1 MRTCHPRIRLT
12 LTAESY
18 HNMINALRLHPEDTV
33 VVALSDLP
41 AGTRLVWAEMDAET
55 EVATLRP
62 IPFGHKVAIVPISK
76 GEAVIK
82 YGAPIGLATENILPG
97 DHVHVHN
104 LRSVRGAAQR

>member
-1 MRTCHPRIRLT
+1 MVNT
-12 LTAESY
+12 
-18 HNMINALRLHPEDTV
+18 LRLHPQDTV

-41 AGTRLVWAEMDAET
+41 AGTRLAWAEMDER
-55 EVATLRP
+55 VRVITLQP

-82 YGAPIGLATENILPG
+82 YGAPIGLATEDIAPG

>member
-1 MRTCHPRIRLT
+1 MV
-12 LTAESY
+12 
-18 HNMINALRLHPEDTV
+18 NALRLHPQDSV

-41 AGTRLVWAEMDAET
+41 AGTRLVWADMDENIT
-55 EVATLRP
+55 VTTLRP
-62 IPFGHKVAIVPISK
+62 IPFGHKVAIAAIRR

-82 YGAPIGLATENILPG
+82 YGAPIGLATEDIVPG